1 MDPSVVIQTPSDQL
15 ITFLSL
21 SIAYFCFSV
30 QFAFFSLNVSVDF
43 RKNVKRYKL
52 HIFAHL
58 EFIPQFQLFSAS
70 QNPRRSHF
78 TFFLQ
83 IVISRISLL
92 PNGFSGCRRFI
103 LTDRPCSGWI
113 RTVDQQIA
121 DMYRFRCH
129 PSFDVKKQATIV
141 FLFNILVVLSQY
153 PFES

>member
-30 QFAFFSLNVSVDF
+30 QFALFSLNVSVDF

-78 TFFLQ
+78 TFFFTNCHIQ
-83 IVISRISLL
+83 NIVASQRFLRMQTVHL
-92 PNGFSGCRRFI
+92 NGPSMFWMDSNRRPTDCRHV
-103 LTDRPCSGWI
+103 PVSMSS
-113 RTVDQQIA
+113 Q
-121 DMYRFRCH
+121 FRREKIGYNNLSFQH
-129 PSFDVKKQATIV
+129 PSGTK
-141 FLFNILVVLSQY
+141 LV
-153 PFES
+153 PF